1 MRGDHAQRAGIEH
14 PRHFGDARH
23 ANERRDAR
31 FQRGDADL
39 ASGLERKARMLQ
51 IDIEAVE
58 ARGLG
63 DAGDFD
69 AADEPN
75 RDRGDDFAAAKL
87 VLDRVAQ

>member
-63 DAGDFD
+63 DAGDLD
-69 AADEPN
+69 AADEPH
-75 RDRGDDFAAAKL
+75 RHRGDHLAAGEPR
-87 VLDRVAQ
+87 LDMVVQ